1 MSDPISPLIDELIE
15 NPGPDIQRLLQE
27 ALKPFTPDELA
38 LSLESLP
45 LAKRVIAW
53 HHIAQELRLDVL
65 VALRGE
71 ARLLLL
77 RNLPSDELPSLFE
90 DLEAEDL
97 LELAESLPE
106 STIDLALSRMDLRQ
120 RQYYEV
126 AQRYAEHQIGRWMNN
141 HVLVVS
147 QNMRVAE
154 ALRLLRRQAPKHTEV
169 LYLVNRTGRWVG
181 CVRITQLLTVLPHT
195 SVGEL
200 QEESF
205 PSLDAEA
212 NMYEAAELVASSGY
226 NALPVLNNEGV
237 LLGRVDMSTAV
248 ELLHEQAERQRMAL
262 AGLAEDAD
270 LFAPAKRSARTRA
283 LWLGINLLTALVAS
297 WFIGLFGHSIEKV
310 VALAVLMPVVASMGG
325 IAGSQ
330 TLTLVVRGLA
340 LGQVHKSNLGALF
353 DKELRV
359 GAINGVLWALVI
371 GYVAWLWFGS
381 LLLGLVIGI
390 AVVVNIITAA
400 LFGVILPILLDR
412 MRIDPALSGSVILT
426 TVTDIVGF
434 VAFLGLGTLLL
445 V

>member
-1 MSDPISPLIDELIE
+1 MSDPISPLIDDLVAEPCSE
-15 NPGPDIQRLLQE
+15 TQRQLQE
-27 ALKPFTPDELA
+27 ALKPFAADELA
-38 LSLESLP
+38 LILESLP

-53 HHIAQELRLDVL
+53 HHIAQEDRLDVL

-77 RNLPSDELPSLFE
+77 RNLPSDELPKLFE
-90 DLEAEDL
+90 NLEAEDL
-97 LELAESLPE
+97 LELAESLPD
-106 STIDLALSRMDLRQ
+106 STIDLALGRMDLRQ
-120 RQYYEV
+120 RQYYEM
-126 AQRYAEHQIGRWMNN
+126 AQRYTEQQIGRWMNS

-154 ALRLLRRQAPKHTEV
+154 ALRLLRRQAPMHTEV

-195 SVGEL
+195 SLGEL
-200 QEESF
+200 QEESY
-205 PSLDAEA
+205 PSLNAEDDL
-212 NMYEAAELVASSGY
+212 YEAAEEVAGSGFS
-226 NALPVLNNEGV
+226 ALPVLNADGV
-237 LLGRVDMSTAV
+237 LLGRIDLSTAI
-248 ELLHEQAERQRMAL
+248 ELLREQSERQRMAR
-262 AGLAEDAD
+262 AGLTEDAD

-283 LWLGINLLTALVAS
+283 LWLGINLLTALLAS
-297 WFIGLFGHSIEKV
+297 WFIGLFGHSIEQV

-340 LGQVHKSNLGALF
+340 LGQVHKSNLWALF

-371 GYVAWLWFGS
+371 GYITWMWFHS
-381 LLLGLVIGI
+381 LLLGLVICI
-390 AVVVNIITAA
+390 AVVVNILTAA
-400 LFGVILPILLDR
+400 VFGVILPVVLDKL
-412 MRIDPALSGSVILT
+412 RIDPALSGSVILT
-426 TVTDIVGF
+426 TVTDIIGF

-445 V
+445 T

>member
-1 MSDPISPLIDELIE
+1 MSDPISPLIDELLE
-15 NPGPDIQRLLQE
+15 NPSAETQRQLQD

-38 LSLESLP
+38 LILESLP

-53 HHIAQELRLDVL
+53 HHINIDLRLDVL

-77 RNLPSDELPSLFE
+77 RNLPADQLPALFE

-126 AQRYAEHQIGRWMNN
+126 AQRYTEQQIGRWMNN

-181 CVRITQLLTVLPHT
+181 CVRITELLTVLPHT

-200 QEESF
+200 QEDSF
-205 PSLDAEA
+205 PSLNAQD
-212 NMYEAAELVASSGY
+212 NMYEAAEVVANSGY
-226 NALPVLNNEGV
+226 NALPVLNKEGV
-237 LLGRVDMSTAV
+237 LLGRIDMSTAV
-248 ELLHEQAERQRMAL
+248 ELLREQTERQRMAQ
-262 AGLAEDAD
+262 AGLTEDAD

-283 LWLGINLLTALVAS
+283 LWLGINLLTALLAS
-297 WFIGLFGHSIEKV
+297 WFIGLFGHSIEQV

-325 IAGSQ
+325 IAGCQ

-340 LGQVHKSNLGALF
+340 LGQINSSNLGALF
-353 DKELRV
+353 EKELRV
-359 GAINGVLWALVI
+359 GVINGVLWALVI
-371 GYVAWLWFGS
+371 GYVAWLWFHS
-381 LLLGLVIGI
+381 LMLGLVIGI
-390 AVVVNIITAA
+390 AVVVNIVTAA
-400 LFGVILPILLDR
+400 LFGVFLPIVLSKL
-412 MRIDPALSGSVILT
+412 RIDPALSGSVILT
-426 TVTDIVGF
+426 TVTDIIGF

-445 V
+445 L